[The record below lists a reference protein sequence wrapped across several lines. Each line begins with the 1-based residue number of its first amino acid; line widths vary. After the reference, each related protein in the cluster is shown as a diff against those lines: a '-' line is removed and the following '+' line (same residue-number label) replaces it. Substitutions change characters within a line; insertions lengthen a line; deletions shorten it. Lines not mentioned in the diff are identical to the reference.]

1 VTRVNGELEYEYE
14 EELEGELEWEGEEEG
29 EEFLGTLARG
39 AAAIFG
45 GGAGEGEEEY
55 EFELEGEWEGEGE
68 AEEFMRFVRRALPV
82 LRRVA
87 SVAAPIVGTAV
98 GGPAGAA
105 IGRLVGQA
113 LREGEFEEEFEIE
126 GEFEEEYELEG
137 EFEEE
142 YEAGPPTAGQAVAA
156 RMAQVASRAQTEL
169 EAEAMIGG
177 ATVVT
182 ISPADRA
189 ALRRILPQLV
199 RGTAILTRI
208 LRRRRVTRPVVT
220 AVPTIV
226 NRTAQTLVQRASA
239 GQPITRQAAG
249 RVMAQQTR
257 RVLTNPRTCA
267 RAMQRTAAAARRVP
281 PAPAGRRQAA
291 AAQRR
296 RPY

>member
-1 VTRVNGELEYEYE
+1 VSRVNGELELEFE
-14 EELEGELEWEGEEEG
+14 EELEGEFEGEEEG

-39 AAAIFG
+39 AAALF
-45 GGAGEGEEEY
+45 GAGQGEEEY
-55 EFELEGEWEGEGE
+55 EFESEGEGE
-68 AEEFMRFVRRALPV
+68 YESEEFMRFVRRALPV

-113 LREGEFEEEFEIE
+113 LREGEFEEE
-126 GEFEEEYELEG
+126 YELEG

-142 YEAGPPTAGQAVAA
+142 YEVEGEFEMEEEAGAPATASQAVGA
-156 RMAQVASRAQTEL
+156 RRAQVASRAQTEL
-169 EAEAMIGG
+169 EAEAMIGA
-177 ATVVT
+177 ATVAA

-189 ALRRILPQLV
+189 ALRRIVPQLV

-226 NRTAQTLVQRASA
+226 NRTAQTLVQQASA
-239 GQPITRQAAG
+239 GRPVTRQLAG

-281 PAPAGRRQAA
+281 PAPAGRRPAVA
-291 AAQRR
+291 R

>member
-1 VTRVNGELEYEYE
+1 VSRVNGELELEYE
-14 EELEGELEWEGEEEG
+14 EELESELEWEGEEEG
-29 EEFLGTLARG
+29 EEFLGTLVRG
-39 AAAIFG
+39 ASAIFG
-45 GGAGEGEEEY
+45 GGGQGEGEYEWEY
-55 EFELEGEWEGEGE
+55 ELEGEFEGE

-113 LREGEFEEEFEIE
+113 LREGEFEEEFEVE
-126 GEFEEEYELEG
+126 GEFEEEFEVEG
-137 EFEEE
+137 EFEMEE
-142 YEAGPPTAGQAVAA
+142 EAVAPPTASQAVGA

-182 ISPADRA
+182 LSAADRA

-208 LRRRRVTRPVVT
+208 LRRRRVTRPAVT

-239 GQPITRQAAG
+239 GQPVTRQLAG

-257 RVLTNPRTCA
+257 RVLSNPRTCA

-281 PAPAGRRQAA
+281 PAPAGRRPAA
-291 AAQRR
+291 AGMR
-296 RPY
+296 RPI

>member
-1 VTRVNGELEYEYE
+1 VSRVNGELELEYE

-55 EFELEGEWEGEGE
+55 EFELEGEYEGE

-113 LREGEFEEEFEIE
+113 LREGEFEEEYEIE
-126 GEFEEEYELEG
+126 GEFEEEYEIEG
-137 EFEEE
+137 EFELEE
-142 YEAGPPTAGQAVAA
+142 EAAGPPTATQATAA

-169 EAEAMIGG
+169 EAEAMIGA
-177 ATVVT
+177 ATVAT
-182 ISPADRA
+182 ISAADRA

-220 AVPTIV
+220 AVPAIV

-239 GQPITRQAAG
+239 GQPVTRQVAG

-257 RVLTNPRTCA
+257 RVLTNPRQCA

-281 PAPAGRRQAA
+281 PAPAGRRPAMAA
-291 AAQRR
+291 R

>member
-1 VTRVNGELEYEYE
+1 VSRVNGELELEYE

-39 AAAIFG
+39 VGALLGG

-55 EFELEGEWEGEGE
+55 EYELEGEFEGE

-105 IGRLVGQA
+105 IGRIVGQA
-113 LREGEFEEEFEIE
+113 LRE

-142 YEAGPPTAGQAVAA
+142 YEVEGEFEEEAAGPPTATQAVAA
-156 RMAQVASRAQTEL
+156 RMAQVASRAQSEM
-169 EAEAMIGG
+169 EAEAMIGA
-177 ATVVT
+177 ATVAT

-208 LRRRRVTRPVVT
+208 LRRRRVTRPAIT
-220 AVPTIV
+220 AVPAIV
-226 NRTAQTLVQRASA
+226 NRTTQQLVQQASA
-239 GQPITRQAAG
+239 GRPVTRQTAG

-281 PAPAGRRQAA
+281 PAPAGRRPAMAA
-291 AAQRR
+291 R